1 MNTGNFVAR
10 YLLEG
15 TWNSFLRTDGLITP
29 NYAFIDALQ
38 AAGFTHLVIFWG
50 ESDDFSEPWKKLI
63 SYAHTKSIKV
73 IKGLYLFCGSEG
85 GWQFPSV
92 PRHLTQ
98 WTPKKKIHI
107 VCPNH
112 AGAQIFWKSYYK
124 KLCSEFEFDGFML
137 ETARTVD
144 KECHCDKCRENNIYA
159 QDRIIINRFL
169 SEIPESERE
178 FSFVAAAPQPGQDT
192 LLMIDEY
199 KAIDQRVKYFFNSRI
214 NSLEGLQSWMNMG
227 GRFSPLYR
235 TGRFFLFPDGQP
247 RKDQVTFICR
257 SFKTAIEAKKT
268 AVAVEYRLNGGRHY
282 PLSSDRKSV
291 VIPFRPIPA
300 SLLLIGKTAENPCL
314 SSSEQKVI
322 LNEIL
327 KRTIND
333 LNDPLLHYFGLSNP
347 KEA

>member
-1 MNTGNFVAR
+1 MNTGNFVSR

-15 TWNSFLRTDGLITP
+15 TWNSFCRTDGLITP

-50 ESDDFSEPWKKLI
+50 EREDFSEAWKKLI
-63 SYAHTKSIKV
+63 FYAHEKHIKV
-73 IKGLYLFCGSEG
+73 IKGLYLFWGTED
-85 GWQFPSV
+85 GWQFPAV
-92 PRHLTQ
+92 PRNLMK
-98 WTPKKKIHI
+98 WDKEKKIHI
-107 VCPNH
+107 VCPGNT
-112 AGAQIFWKSYYK
+112 GAQTFWRSYYG

-169 SEIPESERE
+169 SEIPESDRE
-178 FSFVAAAPQPGQDT
+178 FSFVAAAPQSGQDT
-192 LLMIDEY
+192 LLMMNEY

-227 GRFSPLYR
+227 ERFSPLYR
-235 TGRFFLFPDGQP
+235 TGRFFLFPDGKP
-247 RKDQVTFICR
+247 RKNQAAFICR
-257 SFKTAIEAKKT
+257 SFKTAAGAGKT

-300 SLLLIGKTAENPCL
+300 SLLLIGKAAENPCL
-314 SSSEQKVI
+314 SSSEQKAV

-327 KRTIND
+327 KRTVND
-333 LNDPLLHYFGLSNP
+333 LNDPLLHYFGLSGPN
-347 KEA
+347 EA